1 MSERGSRRTHSFRSP
16 YVGWRPFARSD
27 SRRFFGRAS
36 EIRDVQS
43 LWRESRIVVLHGQG
57 AAGKTSL
64 LQAGLLPSLT
74 AIPKVDV
81 LPIISIAPYFSWSS
95 DAAIIQ
101 NLSNF
106 LVIQTSA
113 GSENRPPRDTSL
125 SDLLSFSKSTEEH
138 TSPVSVLAA
147 VDQLERL
154 FVGLDRER
162 DDFFDDL
169 VRALHRL
176 PSLRLLLIIDSA
188 ALERFKAY
196 DRRLN
201 AAASSSIVYFK
212 LETLSGA
219 AALDAVTRPL
229 INTGRRFDTGVA
241 EQLIDQ
247 IASITA
253 TQRVGKTANYSA
265 TTFIDP
271 LLLQIFCT
279 QLWSKLPPNEQVI
292 RLRFLQN
299 LADIDQASHDFYDD
313 IISELNLTIGI
324 PENLLRRWIESTF
337 ISETGRRRAARRGQ
351 ALTARMP
358 SPVADALVDYNFLTI
373 ELRPSGNWYKLK
385 YELLIPA
392 IRNANRLSSL
402 PSSDQDESDY
412 RANPE
417 TSAELMAAAKAAFAD
432 GIIARAHRLAGL
444 AAARYRNSGDEREYA
459 HALMLRG
466 NIACAQRDLSSAE
479 RDFRT
484 ALLRFT
490 VLQDRNL
497 IARTLSALA
506 EVQFLAGD
514 YKSASKFQQLAVAQ
528 LPTDVDA
535 LIGLGYAQWYAG
547 SPADA
552 EASFTQALTWDIHA
566 ARAFAGRGQVRAEMQ
581 DYAPALTDIDRALEA
596 GLSPDEEINALTARA
611 LALMGLGRS
620 EEADQELATARR
632 RDPSQ
637 ARTHLRSARVAQ
649 LRGQSGVAVEELEQ
663 ALGGEPSLTP
673 REQAGA
679 REMLVNLRITES

>member
-1 MSERGSRRTHSFRSP
+1 MGERGSRRTHSLRIP

-27 SRRFFGRAS
+27 SRRFFGRTS
-36 EIRDVQS
+36 EIQDVQS
-43 LWRESRIVVLHGQG
+43 LWRENRIVVLHGQG
-57 AAGKTSL
+57 GAGKTSL

-74 AIPKVDV
+74 AIPNIDV
-81 LPIISIAPYFSWSS
+81 RPIIRIAPHFSWSS
-95 DAAIIQ
+95 AAGITQ
-101 NLSNF
+101 SLSNF

-125 SDLLSFSKSTEEH
+125 YDLLSFRELTEEH
-138 TSPVSVLAA
+138 TSPISVLAA

-154 FVGLDRER
+154 FVGHDRER

-169 VRALHRL
+169 VRALRRL
-176 PSLRLLLIIDSA
+176 PSLRLLLIINSA
-188 ALERFKAY
+188 ALEQFKAY
-196 DRRLN
+196 DHRLN
-201 AAASSSIVYFK
+201 AATSFPIVYFK
-212 LETLSGA
+212 LETLSA
-219 AALDAVTRPL
+219 TAALDAVTRPL

-247 IASITA
+247 FAGITA
-253 TQRVGKTANYSA
+253 TQRVSKTANHSAAYS
-265 TTFIDP
+265 IDP
-271 LLLQIFCT
+271 LLLQILCVE
-279 QLWSKLPPNEQVI
+279 LWSMLPPNEQVI
-292 RLRFLQN
+292 RSRFLHN
-299 LADIDQASHDFYDD
+299 LVNIDQAFRDFYDD
-313 IISELNLTIGI
+313 VVSELNLAIGI

-337 ISETGRRRAARRGQ
+337 ISRTDRRRATFRGL
-351 ALTARMP
+351 ALTARMA
-358 SPVADALVDYNFLTI
+358 SPVADALADYNFLAI

-385 YELLIPA
+385 YEGLIPA
-392 IRNANRLSSL
+392 VRNSNRLSSL
-402 PSSDQDESDY
+402 PPSDHDESGY
-412 RANPE
+412 QATPE
-417 TSAELMAAAKAAFAD
+417 TPAELMAAAKAAFAD

-444 AAARYRNSGDEREYA
+444 AAARYRSSGDERRYA

-466 NIACAQRDLSSAE
+466 NIACAQGDLGSAE
-479 RDFRT
+479 HDFRT

-497 IARTLSALA
+497 IAKTLSALA

-514 YKSASKFQQLAVAQ
+514 YRSASRFQQLAVAQ

-535 LIGLGYAQWYAG
+535 LIGLGYAQWYGG

-552 EASFTQALTWDIHA
+552 EASFTQALTWDVGA

-581 DYAPALTDIDRALEA
+581 DYALALTDIDRALEA
-596 GLSPDEEINALTARA
+596 GLSPDDEINAITARA

-663 ALGGEPSLTP
+663 ALGAEPPLTP
-673 REQAGA
+673 HEQAGA
-679 REMLVNLRITES
+679 REMLVNLRTTES